1 MPSTGWNVFVVSGV
15 ALVVYTAVRA
25 EMILLGIIAG
35 TLTFVTGWL
44 LGYALNQDLLDSM
57 ESSRVL
63 AAGGVTVFAIVWTLL
78 YTQSQYILGLIVVC
92 LVWFA
97 AWFTSSMGPIKGDTG
112 AMETIDEPRPA
123 GTPEPGDPLDLG
135 GPDDRPAES
144 AGGGFLSG
152 LFSFGGDERHR
163 ADRHA
168 PEQGGG
174 VAPSGSQPSGGSAE
188 TTATDTADTDPA
200 TEQSG
205 HAEGS
210 RGSIFGLG
218 IFYEGDPGPS
228 AGATEERGRE
238 TESRTAT
245 NESKTHQ
252 PSGATEAPDGGGEQA
267 SADHRRPGATR
278 TGQGAGNGPSQR
290 SSVQTSPG
298 SQPETATGD
307 LPSQRRD
314 TRTRKQREPVDSPG
328 RSTTERSPEGYTT
341 YRGSS
346 GDGADAEVESR
357 VTAEGPGGND
367 PPEEHRVD
375 VDESDGFLFG

>member
-57 ESSRVL
+57 ESSRIL

-123 GTPEPGDPLDLG
+123 GSPEPGEPLDIG
-135 GPDDRPAES
+135 GPDHGPAES

-152 LFSFGGDERHR
+152 LFSFGGDERR
-163 ADRHA
+163 RTDRHA
-168 PEQGGG
+168 PEQSGG
-174 VAPSGSQPSGGSAE
+174 VAPSGSHQSGGSAE
-188 TTATDTADTDPA
+188 PTAHDTTDTEPA
-200 TEQSG
+200 TEPCG

-210 RGSIFGLG
+210 KGSIFGLG

-228 AGATEERGRE
+228 AGATEERVTA
-238 TESRTAT
+238 TESRTT
-245 NESKTHQ
+245 STESTTHQ
-252 PSGATEAPDGGGEQA
+252 PSGVTEPPDGNGEPA

-278 TGQGAGNGPSQR
+278 TGQTAGNSPSQR
-290 SSVQTSPG
+290 SSAKSSPG
-298 SQPETATGD
+298 SQRETPTGD
-307 LPSQRRD
+307 QPSQRRD
-314 TRTRKQREPVDSPG
+314 TRTRKQREPADSPG
-328 RSTTERSPEGYTT
+328 RSTTERPPESYNT

-346 GDGADAEVESR
+346 GDGADADAESR
-357 VTAEGPGGND
+357 ATAEGPGGND
-367 PPEEHRVD
+367 PPEDHRVEVED
-375 VDESDGFLFG
+375 SDGFLFG